1 MVYFTQVACCIVSS
15 SSSFFSLFF
24 PFSFSSRSME
34 VMRWS
39 LKGEGGGRVKKR
51 HQNGKVTG
59 LFRQGSII
67 FNNEPPLTHGKSV
80 SYSAYTAHTTT
91 DLCTEER

>member
-1 MVYFTQVACCIVSS
+1 
-15 SSSFFSLFF
+15 
-24 PFSFSSRSME
+24 ME
-34 VMRWS
+34 PEGR
-39 LKGEGGGRVKKR
+39 GGGKNTSKQQGDSV
-51 HQNGKVTG
+51 
-59 LFRQGSII
+59 LFSQGSII